1 MPLWQLRCRW
11 ELVACCLLLR
21 VGPSNPRMRSNNVV
35 NINKIIHE
43 RARLLIL
50 TYLAS
55 SEKTAVSFNELQ
67 KELDFTP
74 GNLSIQL
81 RKLQAADYLAIK
93 KTFRNNKP
101 YTSVRITPL
110 GSEALYHYVEEM
122 ETLIHSLKR

>member
-1 MPLWQLRCRW
+1 M
-11 ELVACCLLLR
+11 VH
-21 VGPSNPRMRSNNVV
+21 
-35 NINKIIHE
+35 IDKIIHE

-67 KELDFTP
+67 KELDFSS

-81 RKLQAADYLAIK
+81 KKLQAARYLAIQ

-101 YTSVRITPL
+101 HTSVRITPL
-110 GSEALYHYVEEM
+110 GSEALYRYVEEM
-122 ETLIHSLKR
+122 EALIHSLKR